1 MSRELEDSLAR
12 TFVERHDVKARQ
24 YQDGAY
30 RPVTHNG
37 RIDGDRLPWCRADF
51 TEHIAGERSF
61 GHYMVSKEGK
71 AKLFAFDIDLEQP
84 SAHTGKTCHWIGINE
99 DGSWMDMEPR
109 ECNPR
114 EAWHHPKAPD
124 GLIRFLRTEL
134 VGTATEIVMML
145 QKLLPDLPV
154 AVSYSG
160 NKGLHVYGLT
170 GSHDAAELRTVAKE
184 VLSSTGRYEPIRG
197 DNFYAPIGKDLK
209 VHNTNV
215 SIEVF
220 PKQANLD
227 GKDLGNLMRLPLGV
241 NTKSGKR
248 AHFISLSNAID
259 APFKEID
266 PMVALEGN
274 PWI

>member
-1 MSRELEDSLAR
+1 MTRELEDTIVKR
-12 TFVERHDVKARQ
+12 FIERKDVKAKQR
-24 YQDGAY
+24 GAEY
-30 RPVTHNG
+30 HPVVRGNG
-37 RIDGDRLPWCRADF
+37 ERVPWSRADI
-51 TEHIAGERSF
+51 TAHLSGERSY
-61 GHYMVSKEGK
+61 GHYMVSPEGK

-84 SAHTGKTCHWIGINE
+84 SKHTGKICRWIGINE
-99 DGSWMDMEPR
+99 DGTWEDMEPR

-114 EAWHHPKAPD
+114 EAWHHPDAPD
-124 GLIRFLRTEL
+124 SLIRFLRSEL
-134 VGTATEIVMML
+134 VSTAHELTSMVNR
-145 QKLLPDLPV
+145 LLPDVPV

-160 NKGLHVYGLT
+160 NKGIHVYGLT
-170 GSHDAAELRTVAKE
+170 GPHSGDELREVAKE
-184 VLSSTGRYEPIRG
+184 ILSAVGKYEPIRG
-197 DNFYAPIGKDLK
+197 ENFYASTGTDLK

-220 PKQANLD
+220 PKQGNLE

-241 NTKSGKR
+241 NAKSGKR
-248 AHFISLSNAID
+248 AYFISLSNPVD